1 VSVYYGGE
9 QRRPSFI
16 VYIAIALISALVGG
30 SLVFYGVASHPELF
44 FPREEAPP
52 GQGEVE
58 DQPSPEAPFIPP
70 LTNSGDPYGTIIEIA
85 EKIGPAVVGVSTRRQ
100 AYDWFWGAY
109 EIPGVGS
116 GVIFDPKGY
125 ILTNDH
131 VVHGART
138 ITVTLHD
145 GRQVQ
150 GELVGTDPSTDLA
163 VVKINETNLPV
174 APLGDSE
181 NLRVGELAVAIGN
194 PLGLELQ
201 RTVTA
206 GIISAL
212 NRTIQTED
220 GNVLEGLIQTDA
232 SINPGNSGGP
242 LVNSSGQV
250 IGINTAKATQAE
262 GIGFAIP
269 INVAKPIVEELITH
283 GKIITPWLGIIGGTV
298 TREIATYYNLPVD
311 KGVLV
316 AEIVPGSPADQ
327 AGLRQGDVITAFN
340 LIAIETIEDL
350 TGALEKA
357 RVGDKVQLTV
367 VRQGGNRQTIAVI
380 LGERP
385 QE

>member
-1 VSVYYGGE
+1 
-9 QRRPSFI
+9 
-16 VYIAIALISALVGG
+16 
-30 SLVFYGVASHPELF
+30 
-44 FPREEAPP
+44 
-52 GQGEVE
+52 
-58 DQPSPEAPFIPP
+58 
-70 LTNSGDPYGTIIEIA
+70 
-85 EKIGPAVVGVSTRRQ
+85 
-100 AYDWFWGAY
+100 
-109 EIPGVGS
+109 
-116 GVIFDPKGY
+116 
-125 ILTNDH
+125 
-131 VVHGART
+131 
-138 ITVTLHD
+138 
-145 GRQVQ
+145 
-150 GELVGTDPSTDLA
+150 
-163 VVKINETNLPV
+163 
-174 APLGDSE
+174 
-181 NLRVGELAVAIGN
+181 
-194 PLGLELQ
+194 
-201 RTVTA
+201 
-206 GIISAL
+206 
-212 NRTIQTED
+212 
-220 GNVLEGLIQTDA
+220 
-232 SINPGNSGGP
+232 
-242 LVNSSGQV
+242 VNSSGQV

>member
-1 VSVYYGGE
+1 M
-9 QRRPSFI
+9 
-16 VYIAIALISALVGG
+16 VGG
-30 SLVFYGVASHPELF
+30 SLVFYGVASRPELF
-44 FPREEAPP
+44 FPQGTPP
-52 GQGEVE
+52 GEEEGEGE
-58 DQPSPEAPFIPP
+58 QLSPEASIVPP
-70 LTNSGDPYGTIIEIA
+70 VTKGGDSYGTIIEIA
-85 EKIGPAVVGVSTRRQ
+85 ETIGPAVVGVSTRRQ

-116 GVIFDPKGY
+116 GVIFDPEGY

-138 ITVTLHD
+138 ITVTLYD

-174 APLGDSE
+174 APLGDSD

-242 LVNSSGQV
+242 LVNGSGQV

-269 INVAKPIVEELITH
+269 INVAKPIVEELIAH
-283 GKIITPWLGIIGGTV
+283 GRIITPWLGIIGGTV
-298 TREIATYYNLPVD
+298 TREIATYYNLPVE

-316 AEIVPGSPADQ
+316 AEVIPDSPAAE

-340 LIAIETIEDL
+340 LITIETIDDL

-357 RVGDKVQLTV
+357 KVGERVQLTV
-367 VRQGGNRQTIAVI
+367 VRQGNRLTIPVI

>member
-1 VSVYYGGE
+1 MSNYYDGG
-9 QRRPSFI
+9 RPSLFL
-16 VYIAIALISALVGG
+16 YIAIGLISALLG
-30 SLVFYGVASHPELF
+30 SSLMLFAVHANPQIF
-44 FPREEAPP
+44 FPGNAP
-52 GQGEVE
+52 GQGEQGAQDV
-58 DQPSPEAPFIPP
+58 PP
-70 LTNSGDPYGTIIEIA
+70 PADNTLPPAQVNGPHETIVQVAA
-85 EKIGPAVVGVSTRRQ
+85 EIGPAVVGVSTRRQ

-116 GVIFDPKGY
+116 GVIFDASGY

-138 ITVTLHD
+138 ITVTLFD
-145 GRQVQ
+145 GRQVP
-150 GELVGTDPSTDLA
+150 GRLVGTDPTTDLA
-163 VVKINETNLPV
+163 VVKIDEPDLPV

-181 NLRVGELAVAIGN
+181 NLQVGELAVAIGN

-206 GIISAL
+206 GIVSAL

-242 LVNSSGQV
+242 LVNASGQV
-250 IGINTAKATQAE
+250 IGINTAKAPKAE
-262 GIGFAIP
+262 GIGFSIP
-269 INVAKPIVEELITH
+269 INLAKPIVEELITH
-283 GKIITPWLGIIGGTV
+283 GRIVTPWLGIIGGTI
-298 TREIATYYNLPVD
+298 TPEIANYYDLSVE

-316 AEIVPGSPADQ
+316 LEISRNSPADE
-327 AGLRQGDVITAFN
+327 AGLRRLDVITAFN
-340 LIAIETIEDL
+340 ITPMETIEDL
-350 TGALEKA
+350 TAALEQQKL
-357 RVGDKVQLTV
+357 GQEIKLTV
-367 VRQGGNRQTIAVI
+367 LRGENKRTISVT

>member
-1 VSVYYGGE
+1 VSTYYGGE
-9 QRRPSFI
+9 QRRPSLL
-16 VYIAIALISALVGG
+16 VYVAVALISAMVGG
-30 SLVFYGVASHPELF
+30 SLVFYGVASRPELF
-44 FPREEAPP
+44 FPQGTPP
-52 GQGEVE
+52 GEEEGEGE
-58 DQPSPEAPFIPP
+58 QLSPEASIVPP
-70 LTNSGDPYGTIIEIA
+70 VTKGGDSYGTIIEIA
-85 EKIGPAVVGVSTRRQ
+85 ETIGPAVVGVSTRRQ

-116 GVIFDPKGY
+116 GVIFDPEGY

-138 ITVTLHD
+138 ITVTLYD

-174 APLGDSE
+174 APLGDSD

-242 LVNSSGQV
+242 LVNGSGQV

-269 INVAKPIVEELITH
+269 INVAKPIVEELIAH
-283 GKIITPWLGIIGGTV
+283 GRIITPWLGIIGGTV
-298 TREIATYYNLPVD
+298 TREIATYYNLPVE

-316 AEIVPGSPADQ
+316 AEVIPDSPAAE

-340 LIAIETIEDL
+340 LITIETIDDL

-357 RVGDKVQLTV
+357 KVGERVQLTV
-367 VRQGGNRQTIAVI
+367 VRQGNRLTIPVI